1 MKPPESLYWTRAS
14 LGVIV
19 GAIDAL
25 YDYAAGVPRLSYDIN
40 DFFTGLAFAL
50 IFFIISYYILKLRYI
65 DKFEKKSKI
74 MTTGIGI
81 YFLLWLVMWV
91 LVRTIIQA

>member
-1 MKPPESLYWTRAS
+1 MKPSESLYWTRAS

-19 GAIDAL
+19 GAIVAL
-25 YDYAAGVPRLSYDIN
+25 YDYTIGVPKLSSDLN

-50 IFFIISYYILKLRYI
+50 IFFIISYYILKLRYV

-81 YFLLWLVMWV
+81 YFLLWLVVWV